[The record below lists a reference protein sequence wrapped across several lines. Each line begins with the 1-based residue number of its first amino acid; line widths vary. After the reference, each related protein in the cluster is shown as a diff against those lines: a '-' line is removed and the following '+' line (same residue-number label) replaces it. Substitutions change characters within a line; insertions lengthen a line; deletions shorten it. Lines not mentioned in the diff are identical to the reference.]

1 MQTTTPPKRKINRRN
16 AKQWRAILRRFDKS
30 DLSPADFCR
39 QQKLALPS
47 FRRWHR
53 KQLVETNTI
62 VPGFVELQPPAAS
75 PDLETPWT
83 LELDLPGGGRLRIQS
98 GL

>member
-1 MQTTTPPKRKINRRN
+1 MQTTTTPKRKFNRHS
-16 AKQWRAILRRFDKS
+16 AKQWHGILRRFDKS
-30 DLSPADFCR
+30 GLTPADFCH
-39 QQKLALPS
+39 QNNISLPA

-53 KQLVETNTI
+53 RQLAEASA
-62 VPGFVELQPPAAS
+62 PGFVELQPPTVSSQPEA
-75 PDLETPWT
+75 PWT